1 VKDLP
6 SAAIIPTVAL
16 RLLATSDLHA
26 HLVAWDYYADQ
37 PSDAVGLARV
47 AALMAVARAEV
58 RDCIYVDN
66 GDLIEG
72 NPLADHQ
79 AAGGAGP
86 LHPMVAALNALGCDA
101 ATLGNHEFSH
111 GMPYLRR
118 ALAGMQF
125 PVVSANMLTRKGAA
139 PCDDATLI
147 PRSVILNRMVTDQAG
162 TSHALRVGI
171 FGLTPPQVLDW
182 DGARID
188 EPLAARDMLE
198 AGAHAIACLRAEGAD
213 LVVALAHTGL
223 GQPDGPAVAENVG
236 LRLAGLPGLD
246 ALVLGHAHQVFPS
259 AEFAGMAGVDLAAG
273 TVQGVPAV
281 MPGTHGSHLGVIDLA
296 LVQGPA
302 GWRVARARAEARPIA
317 MRDGCGRQRALVG
330 DDPVLAALAAPAH
343 RAVRDW
349 MAQPIGW
356 TDRPLHSFFALVDD
370 APMQRLIAGAQACH
384 LRDALAGRA
393 HEGLPIL
400 SAVAPFKTG
409 GRAGP
414 QHFTHIPAGPL
425 LMRHVADLYCFPNV
439 FAAMVLTG
447 AQVADWLERAVSA
460 YAQLVPGGVDQPLL
474 DPAFPAFGIE
484 MIAGVTYGV
493 DLAAPARYDAQGRQV
508 AVGRRIRDL
517 CHVGVPVAPDA
528 RFALATN
535 SYRAGVVRRHAGG
548 AEMIAARGD
557 SMRDILLRQIAAYQV
572 VPPAPPAG
580 WALLPQP
587 GTCVVMD
594 TSPLATDHIADLA
607 RFDPEPLGLTPA
619 GFLRFRLHL

>member
-1 VKDLP
+1 MKDLAI
-6 SAAIIPTVAL
+6 AAVIPTVAL

-26 HLVAWDYYADQ
+26 HLLAWDYYADR

-47 AALMAVARAEV
+47 ASLMAVARAEV
-58 RDCIYVDN
+58 ADCIYVDN

-79 AAGGAGP
+79 AADTAEP

-118 ALAGMQF
+118 ALAGVQF
-125 PVVSANMLTRKGAA
+125 PVVSANMLTRKGET
-139 PCDDATLI
+139 PRDDMTLVR
-147 PRSVILNRMVTDQAG
+147 RSVILERCVTDQMG
-162 TSHALRVGI
+162 CSHPLRVGI

-188 EPLAARDMLE
+188 EPLLARDMPE
-198 AGAHAIACLRAEGAD
+198 AAAHAISCLRAEGAD

-223 GQPDGPAVAENVG
+223 GQPDGPAAGDNVG
-236 LRLAGLPGLD
+236 LRLGGLPGLD

-259 AEFAGMAGVDLAAG
+259 AEFAGMPGVDLVAG
-273 TVQGVPAV
+273 TVGGVPAV
-281 MPGTHGSHLGVIDLA
+281 MPGTHGSHLGVIDLT
-296 LVQGPA
+296 LVRCPD
-302 GWRVARARAEARPIA
+302 GWQVVGGRAEARPIA
-317 MRDGCGRQRALVG
+317 MRDGAGRQQALVR
-330 DDPVLAALAAPAH
+330 DDPALAALAAPAH

-349 MAQPIGW
+349 MAQPIGRAD
-356 TDRPLHSFFALVDD
+356 TPLHSFFTLVDD

-384 LRDALAGRA
+384 LRDLIAGTAHADLPVLA
-393 HEGLPIL
+393 
-400 SAVAPFKTG
+400 AVAPFKTG

-447 AQVADWLERAVSA
+447 ACLADWLERAVSA
-460 YAQLVPGGVDQPLL
+460 YARVVPGGVDQPLL

-484 MIAGVTYGV
+484 MIAGLTYGV

-508 AVGRRIRDL
+508 AAGGRVRDL
-517 CHVGVPVAPDA
+517 SFAGAPVAPGA

-535 SYRAGVVRRHAGG
+535 SYRVGVVRRQTGG
-548 AEMIAARGD
+548 GEIIPSGAD
-557 SMRDILLRQIAAYQV
+557 TMRDILLRQIAAHQV
-572 VPPAPPAG
+572 VPPAPPPG

-587 GTCVVMD
+587 GTSVVLD
-594 TSPLATDHIADLA
+594 TSPLAIDHMAELA
-607 RFDPEPLGLTPA
+607 RFEPEPLGLTEA